1 MTSIHGRFLVGT
13 VLVGALAVFLTGF
26 RQPDDDIFFSI
37 KKNLTIFGSLYEEL
51 AVGYVDPVDPER
63 LMRTGLESMLN
74 TLDPYTVFIDEATNE
89 DIDIATRG
97 RYAGVGLTV
106 AMQQGAIT
114 VVTPIEGYSGFRQ
127 GVRAGDVVI
136 DVAGRNVT
144 GLTPSEVGELFRGD
158 PGTTVNLVVERE
170 GEIRPIEFVLTRE
183 QVRLKNVTYAG
194 LLPDSRIG
202 YLKLERFAR
211 EAYAELLENVHELQ
225 RQGQIDGLI
234 IDLRD
239 NPGGLLEAAVDISGM
254 FVPQGTEIV
263 STRGRLPQTH
273 RAYRSRRAPVMPE
286 VALAVLVNGNS
297 ASASEI
303 VAGALQDLD
312 RAVIVGNRTFGKG
325 LVQIIRPLPYNTSL
339 KMTTSKY
346 YTPSGRSIQ
355 AITYTHRVEDGYAVA
370 VADSLQKVYLTAS
383 GRTVKGGGGIAP
395 DVSIPVPDRSDLEEA
410 LIRKSAFFRF
420 ANAFAATH
428 TSIPEDFVVTDA
440 IFKDFRSWLDADG
453 FTYESRTEALLDRL
467 ADEAGSAGY
476 DLKKEVSTL
485 EKSLASQKDLAF
497 GRYQSQLEEELRKE
511 ILARFFGE
519 TALIRASLAHDVQV
533 KRAAKVLSD
542 RTFLR
547 NTLQGH

>member
-136 DVAGRNVT
+136 EVAGRNVT

-183 QVRLKNVTYAG
+183 LVRLKNVTYAG

-211 EAYAELLENVHELQ
+211 DAYAELLEGVHELQ
-225 RQGQIDGLI
+225 SQGQIDGLI

-273 RAYRSRRAPVMPE
+273 RAYRSRRAPVMPD
-286 VALAVLVNGNS
+286 VPLAVLVNGNS

-312 RAVIVGNRTFGKG
+312 RAVIVGDRTFGKG

-383 GRTVKGGGGIAP
+383 GRTVKGGGGIEP

-440 IFKDFRSWLDADG
+440 ILKDFRSWLDADS
-453 FTYESRTEALLDRL
+453 FTYESRTEALLGQL
-467 ADEAGSAGY
+467 ADEAGAAGY
-476 DLKKEVSTL
+476 DLKKEVSTV

-497 GRYQSQLEEELRKE
+497 GRYQSQLKEELRKE
-511 ILARFFGE
+511 ILARYFGE

-533 KRAAKVLSD
+533 KRAVKALSD
-542 RTFLR
+542 PTSLR
-547 NTLQGH
+547 NTLQGR

>member
-1 MTSIHGRFLVGT
+1 MTSTQRRLLVASV
-13 VLVGALAVFLTGF
+13 VLGSLAVFVAGF
-26 RQPDDDIFFSI
+26 RSPDDDIFFSI

-51 AVGYVDPVDPER
+51 AVGYVDPVDPEQ

-106 AMQQGAIT
+106 AMQQGQIT

-127 GVRAGDVVI
+127 GVRAGDVIVA
-136 DVAGRNVT
+136 VAGRSVD
-144 GLTPSEVGELFRGD
+144 GLTPAEVTELFRGD
-158 PGTTVNLVVERE
+158 PGTTVSLVVERH
-170 GEIRPIEFVLTRE
+170 GEVQPIEFLLTRE
-183 QVRLKNVTYAG
+183 QVRVKNVTYSG
-194 LLPDSRIG
+194 LLPGSRIG

-211 EAYAELLENVHELQ
+211 EAYAEVLDGVKELESDQALE
-225 RQGQIDGLI
+225 GLV

-239 NPGGLLEAAVDISGM
+239 NPGGLLEAAVDISGL

-263 STRGRLPQTH
+263 STRGRMPQTH
-273 RAYRSRRAPVMPE
+273 RAYRSRRAPVLPDIPL
-286 VALAVLVNGNS
+286 VILVNGNS

-312 RAVIVGNRTFGKG
+312 RALVVGERTFGKG

-355 AITYTHRVEDGYAVA
+355 SVTYTHRAEDGYAVA

-383 GRTVKGGGGIAP
+383 GRKVKGGGGIEP
-395 DVSIPVPDRSDLEEA
+395 DVTVATAELSDLEEA

-420 ANAFAATH
+420 ANRFAATRQ
-428 TSIPEDFVVTDA
+428 TIPEDFEVTDA
-440 IFKDFRSWLDADG
+440 VYDEFRAWLGQEG
-453 FTYESRTEALLDRL
+453 FVFESRTEWLLEEL
-467 ADEAGSAGY
+467 ADEAISAGY
-476 DLKKEVSTL
+476 QIDREVSGL
-485 EKSLASQKDLAF
+485 EKSLVSQKN
-497 GRYQSQLEEELRKE
+497 LEFTRHEDRLKEELRKE
-511 ILARFFGE
+511 ILARYFGE
-519 TALIRASLAHDVQV
+519 TALIRASLAHDAQV
-533 KRAAKVLSD
+533 KRASKALSD
-542 RTFLR
+542 PTGLKSMLEAR
-547 NTLQGH
+547 